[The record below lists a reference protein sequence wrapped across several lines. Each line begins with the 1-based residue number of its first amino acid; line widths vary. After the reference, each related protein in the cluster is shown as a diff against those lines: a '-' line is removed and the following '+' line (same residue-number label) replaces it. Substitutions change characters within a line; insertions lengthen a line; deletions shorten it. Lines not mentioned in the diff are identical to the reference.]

1 MEEDVVFTRLAKLC
15 RLINRTIVTKSV
27 DLLPWQ
33 ASPPELG
40 LDCNVLVE
48 SYLPKTLFLL
58 SLITILIAYYFY
70 YRIYVVSVPK
80 VICADETRLKA
91 LKKHC
96 PVFFEEFWP
105 TIWAPQAHMQTVIRV
120 AIQTFPKSE
129 RKRYKFAY
137 EFL

>member
-1 MEEDVVFTRLAKLC
+1 MEEDVVYTHLAKLC

-58 SLITILIAYYFY
+58 SLITFLIAYYFY